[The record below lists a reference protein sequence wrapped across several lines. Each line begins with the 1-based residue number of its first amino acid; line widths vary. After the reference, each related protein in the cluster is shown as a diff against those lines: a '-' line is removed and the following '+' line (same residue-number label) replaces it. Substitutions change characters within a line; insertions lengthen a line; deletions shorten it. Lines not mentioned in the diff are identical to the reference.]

1 MAKNKPAYWAVGL
14 IVVIAVI
21 AAAGVLGL
29 QFATQELKH
38 RVEQALGP
46 EAEIGAIA
54 VGWSAIEVSGLRIR
68 GPKGW
73 PASDTL
79 RAQRI
84 VIVPDL
90 RALLSA
96 EVRVSS
102 ITVEQ
107 AYLSVL
113 RARDGRLRLMPSLI
127 EGRAK
132 ESKPTAPAPRVAIG
146 AIELREG
153 VLELFDA
160 TVREPAHKLRL
171 ERLQATI
178 ENLHLPELSGHTQIQ
193 LDGMIKGVQRNGT
206 LAVRGW
212 AEISSKDSEISA
224 RLHGVDLIAF
234 EPYLVKAQ
242 ETGVGRGALDLDLKS
257 TVRKNVLRAPGTIT
271 LSDVELVS
279 RGGTFNTFMGMPRSA
294 FIAALKNRN
303 GQITVKFALE
313 GNLDDP
319 KFSLNESF
327 ARRVA
332 SSVGE
337 TLGVSVE
344 GLARGVGSAARG
356 VGEAVMKLFGK

>member
-1 MAKNKPAYWAVGL
+1 MITTKLGRWILVV
-14 IVVIAVI
+14 IVAIAVI
-21 AAAGVLGL
+21 AVAGVIGL
-29 QFATQELKH
+29 HFATQELRL

-46 EAEIGAIA
+46 DAEISAIA
-54 VGWSAIEVSGLRIR
+54 VGWSAIEVSGLRIK

-79 RAQRI
+79 RAERI

-96 EVRVSS
+96 EVRISR

-113 RARDGRLRLMPSLI
+113 RARDGRLRLVPSLL

-132 ESKPTAPAPRVAIG
+132 DSKQVTPPRVAIG

-171 ERLQATI
+171 EGLRATI
-178 ENLHLPELSGHTQIQ
+178 EDLHLPELSGRTQIQ

-212 AEISSKDSEISA
+212 AEISSKDSEISI

-234 EPYLVKAQ
+234 EPYLVKAS
-242 ETGVGRGALDLDLKS
+242 ETGVRRGALDLDLKS
-257 TVRKNVLRAPGTIT
+257 TVRKKLLRAPGTII

-279 RGGTFNTFMGMPRSA
+279 RGGTFNTFMGMPRNA
-294 FIAALKNRN
+294 FIGALKNRN

-327 ARRVA
+327 AQRIA
-332 SSVGE
+332 SSIGE

-344 GLARGVGSAARG
+344 GLARGVGEAARG
-356 VGEAVMKLFGK
+356 VGEAVMKLFGQ

>member
-1 MAKNKPAYWAVGL
+1 
-14 IVVIAVI
+14 
-21 AAAGVLGL
+21 
-29 QFATQELKH
+29 
-38 RVEQALGP
+38 
-46 EAEIGAIA
+46 
-54 VGWSAIEVSGLRIR
+54 
-68 GPKGW
+68 
-73 PASDTL
+73 
-79 RAQRI
+79 
-84 VIVPDL
+84 
-90 RALLSA
+90 
-96 EVRVSS
+96 
-102 ITVEQ
+102 
-107 AYLSVL
+107 VL
-113 RARDGRLRLMPSLI
+113 RARDGRLRLVPSLL
-127 EGRAK
+127 EARAK
-132 ESKPTAPAPRVAIG
+132 QFKQAGPAPRVAIG

-178 ENLHLPELSGHTQIQ
+178 EDLHLPELSGRTQIQ
-193 LDGMIKGVQRNGT
+193 MDGMIKGVQRNGT

-212 AEISSKDSEISA
+212 AEISSKGSEITT

-344 GLARGVGSAARG
+344 GLARGVGGAARG
-356 VGEAVMKLFGK
+356 KAIIEHEVDRALDGVDALVLPALAIPAPPLGAATMPVKGGPEAVRTLMLRCSQPFNLSGHPAISLPCGTTHGGLPIGLQLAGHKGRTPVLVQAALAVEQLIAQAG

>member
-1 MAKNKPAYWAVGL
+1 MGL
-14 IVVIAVI
+14 VVAIAAI
-21 AAAGVLGL
+21 AAAGLVGL
-29 QFATQELKH
+29 HFATRELKL

-46 EAEIGAIA
+46 EAEIGALA
-54 VGWSAIEVSGLRIR
+54 VGWSAIEVSGLRIK

-73 PASDTL
+73 PASDAL

-96 EVRVSS
+96 EVRVSR

-113 RARDGRLRLMPSLI
+113 RARDGRLRLVPSLI
-127 EGRAK
+127 EGRAN
-132 ESKPTAPAPRVAIG
+132 ESKQAGPAPHVTIG
-146 AIELREG
+146 AIELRDG

-160 TVREPAHKLRL
+160 TVRQPAHKLRL

-178 ENLHLPELSGHTQIQ
+178 ESLHLPELSGRTQIQ
-193 LDGMIKGVQRNGT
+193 MDGAIKGVQRDGT

-212 AEISSKDSEISA
+212 AEIASKDSELA
-224 RLHGVDLIAF
+224 TRLHGVDLVAF
-234 EPYLVKAQ
+234 EPYLVKAS

-257 TVRKNVLRAPGTIT
+257 TVRKNALRAPGTIT

-279 RGGTFNTFMGMPRSA
+279 RGGTFNTFMGMPRTA
-294 FIAALKNRN
+294 FIGALKNRN

-327 ARRVA
+327 ARRIA
-332 SSVGE
+332 SSVGD

-344 GLARGVGSAARG
+344 GLARGVGDAARG
-356 VGEAVMKLFGK
+356 VGGAVMKLFGK